1 MLLAIAGASF
11 ELRFHPTAGMTYQ
24 FLADLKPGS
33 HATHLR
39 WEIFPPD
46 SIVSSAA
53 DGELYAQM
61 GIMFGASESS
71 EFGRCEIPSGFGNVA
86 VDSTRMNLGNFIG
99 PADGRESWGQIFC
112 NQGDMDCC
120 AHPETVGPPEAPCDG
135 IYSHFPGQSFP
146 RVARWEWTAP
156 STNEFLLKVSS
167 NCNVPYYADPEQ
179 PGCVSN
185 EDGVEC
191 QDPSLLTC
199 QSATGVKIVAVNRAV
214 HIKKIFDIPLPA
226 LELGRRLQR
235 VGDAGSAERIASAD
249 RIGLLANLFHVN
261 QPPAMTFP
269 TNIVPLDCNN
279 AENIGR
285 PLCIEYRRRRE
296 NSGGGHRRTQEQ
308 GCPHSTFLRREETM
322 LVDCGL
328 SRTNAGEDIVFPA
341 SC

>member
-1 MLLAIAGASF
+1 MQDHSAASVTPAGLTYLRSAGASF

-46 SIVSSAA
+46 SIASSAA
-53 DGELYAQM
+53 DEELYAQM

-99 PADGRESWGQIFC
+99 PTDGRESWGQIFC
-112 NQGDMDCC
+112 NQGDVDCC

-135 IYSHFPGQSFP
+135 IYSHFPGQNFP
-146 RVARWEWTAP
+146 TVARWEWTAP

-179 PGCVSN
+179 PCCMSN

-191 QDPSLLTC
+191 QAPRC
-199 QSATGVKIVAVNRAV
+199 
-214 HIKKIFDIPLPA
+214 
-226 LELGRRLQR
+226 
-235 VGDAGSAERIASAD
+235 
-249 RIGLLANLFHVN
+249 
-261 QPPAMTFP
+261 
-269 TNIVPLDCNN
+269 
-279 AENIGR
+279 
-285 PLCIEYRRRRE
+285 
-296 NSGGGHRRTQEQ
+296 
-308 GCPHSTFLRREETM
+308 
-322 LVDCGL
+322 
-328 SRTNAGEDIVFPA
+328 
-341 SC
+341 